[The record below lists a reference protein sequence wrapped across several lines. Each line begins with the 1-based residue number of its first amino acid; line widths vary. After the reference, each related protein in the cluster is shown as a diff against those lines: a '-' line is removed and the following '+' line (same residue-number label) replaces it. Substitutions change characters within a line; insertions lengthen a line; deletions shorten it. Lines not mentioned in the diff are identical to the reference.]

1 MAPGSTV
8 VELEKRIVE
17 LETRLAFQEQ
27 ALAELSDALAEM
39 RAEAARN
46 AELFRRGLEVLKQ
59 ERAAFFA
66 DPAEEP
72 PPPHY

>member
-1 MAPGSTV
+1 MAADH
-8 VELEKRIVE
+8 EARITE

-27 ALAELSDALAEM
+27 ALQELSDALATTRLESE
-39 RAEAARN
+39 RASALLRRVL
-46 AELFRRGLEVLKQ
+46 AELAQTRGGVAE
-59 ERAAFFA
+59 